1 MSYKLL
7 NQYFYPDITNI
18 ILDYIMISRHEVIK
32 QKNFT
37 QFYLRGK
44 MMLASMNP
52 NNSYIDNV
60 NKFHEFEKMNKKI
73 YKMMKHDKSKK
84 DIRTWI

>member
-37 QFYLRGK
+37 QFYLCGK

-73 YKMMKHDKSKK
+73 YKMMKHDKTKK
-84 DIRTWI
+84 DIRTWL